1 MGEGDVNFM
10 GSKRNSK
17 YQASWPSQQ
26 WALWQTPEPK
36 GWKEMISRKREA
48 TRHHLCWMVHGL
60 INTREWGGVRKQ
72 SQIEHAIRKG
82 YGTEA
87 KGDPWVWDG
96 WRGWASAPEP
106 PIVCGGVIKVE
117 LISPLFHNS
126 CPHPSLHHKNT
137 KFLLPQFIYV
147 ISSYKHH
154 PYPRLTAHDLYFE
167 NWMSKSFLFQPNPS
181 IPHAPWSC
189 YNMLYLLCTIV
200 WLLINSW
207 QRNK

>member
-17 YQASWPSQQ
+17 YQTSWPSQQ

-72 SQIEHAIRKG
+72 SRIEHAIRKG

-106 PIVCGGVIKVE
+106 PIVCGGLSKWNWYLHCATTHAHIHPCTTRTLNFYSPSLYLPFH
-117 LISPLFHNS
+117 LISTIPTPVSLPMTFTLKTECQKVSFSNPTPLFPM
-126 CPHPSLHHKNT
+126 PHDHVT
-137 KFLLPQFIYV
+137 ICYICFVQFYDF
-147 ISSYKHH
+147 S
-154 PYPRLTAHDLYFE
+154 
-167 NWMSKSFLFQPNPS
+167 
-181 IPHAPWSC
+181 
-189 YNMLYLLCTIV
+189 
-200 WLLINSW
+200 
-207 QRNK
+207 